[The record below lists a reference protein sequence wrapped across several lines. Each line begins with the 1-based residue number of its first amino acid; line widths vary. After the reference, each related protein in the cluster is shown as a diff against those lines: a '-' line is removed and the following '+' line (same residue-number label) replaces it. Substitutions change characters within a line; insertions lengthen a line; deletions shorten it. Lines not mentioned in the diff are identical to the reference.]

1 MRSETVHGTRARA
14 VTRSAPDVAERKC
27 KCVIKGQKAKEM
39 ASQEHHD
46 WSRCVPARSVGLT
59 RWCAPPQL
67 AGSGGQLLG
76 TASAVSQS
84 LHDLKA
90 PRTVKFAP
98 RRTPAHPAAALS
110 AALSKCSPFWVALH
124 RAGRLLAATRA
135 KLERGARSDRRGRS
149 TASFAAARAAVSYS
163 IAELLLLLLVATRGA
178 QPEMH
183 RKAARC

>member
-1 MRSETVHGTRARA
+1 
-14 VTRSAPDVAERKC
+14 
-27 KCVIKGQKAKEM
+27 M

-149 TASFAAARAAVSYS
+149 TASPAVSYS
-163 IAELLLLLLVATRGA
+163 IAELLLLLLLLLLLVATRGA

>member
-1 MRSETVHGTRARA
+1 MAGDPRPPNNVPSVDDYMSPRRAWDQADEQLALGGNGRDEH
-14 VTRSAPDVAERKC
+14 V
-27 KCVIKGQKAKEM
+27 Q
-39 ASQEHHD
+39 QEHHD

-67 AGSGGQLLG
+67 AGSGGQLLD

-149 TASFAAARAAVSYS
+149 TASPAVSYS
-163 IAELLLLLLVATRGA
+163 IAELLLLLVATRGA